1 MKLIL
6 GFVSIALV
14 ALMGFAPQES
24 RQTWDGQVTDTV
36 CAKHPAPAPTGPQG
50 VAARKQCTLTCVKN
64 HADFALLINA
74 KLYEI
79 SNAKDLLPSLEKYAG
94 EDVKITGV
102 MNGATIAVSK
112 IETPQY
118 PATRGLYGLLP
129 GRAASSED
137 FINGT

>member
-1 MKLIL
+1 MKLVL
-6 GFVSIALV
+6 VFVSIALV

-24 RQTWDGQVTDTV
+24 RQTWDGQITDTV
-36 CAKHPAPAPTGPQG
+36 CAKHPAPDPRGPQG

-79 SNAKDLLPSLEKYAG
+79 SNAKDLLSSLEKYAG

-102 MNGATIAVSK
+102 MNGTTIAVSK
-112 IETPQY
+112 IEAP
-118 PATRGLYGLLP
+118 
-129 GRAASSED
+129 
-137 FINGT
+137 